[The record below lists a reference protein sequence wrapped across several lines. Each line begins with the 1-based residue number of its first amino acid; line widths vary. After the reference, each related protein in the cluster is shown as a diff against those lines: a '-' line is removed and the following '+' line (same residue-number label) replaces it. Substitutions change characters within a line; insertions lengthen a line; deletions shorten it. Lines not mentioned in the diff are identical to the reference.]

1 LTNEVS
7 VLEYFSPSGIHVFAH
22 RGLVSDKAAENTLA
36 AFQDALDAG
45 ATHLETDVQASKDG
59 VAVLFHDNTL
69 ERVAGINRDVKD
81 LTFEQLRQIELP
93 GGPIVS
99 LQDALE
105 KMPDARFNLDIK
117 RSIAIE
123 PTVRAIVAAK
133 GQNRVLVSSFSD
145 YRRRKA
151 MRLLRAKGLTVA
163 TGMGLAKILLAVLAA
178 KLRMRWLFNLVA
190 QGSQAI
196 QVPYEHPLINPLKP
210 RFIEYV
216 LDAGLQLNYWVVNEA
231 QTMHELVGL
240 GATGIVSD
248 RADVAAK
255 ALRH

>member
-22 RGLVSDKAAENTLA
+22 RGLVSGKAAENTLK

-45 ATHLETDVQASKDG
+45 ATHLETDVQATKDG

-99 LQDALE
+99 LQEALE

-133 GQNRVLVSSFSD
+133 GHNRVLVSSFSD

-216 LDAGLQLNYWVVNEA
+216 LDTGLQLNYWVVNEA

>member
-1 LTNEVS
+1 MS
-7 VLEYFSPSGIHVFAH
+7 VLEYFSPTGVHVFAH
-22 RGLVSDKAAENTLA
+22 RGLVSEKAAENTLT

-45 ATHLETDVQASKDG
+45 ATHLETDVQATKDG

-69 ERVAGINRDVKD
+69 GRVAGIDSDVKD
-81 LTFEQLRQIELP
+81 LTFEQIRAVSLP

-99 LQDALE
+99 LQEALE
-105 KMPDARFNLDIK
+105 KLPDARFNLDIK
-117 RSIAIE
+117 RANAIQ
-123 PTVRAIVAAK
+123 PTVRAIIAAS
-133 GQNRVLVSSFSD
+133 GQDRVLVSSFSEA
-145 YRRRKA
+145 RRRKA
-151 MRLLRAKGLTVA
+151 MRLLRAKGSSVA
-163 TGMGLAKILLAVLAA
+163 TGMGLAKILLAVLTA
-178 KLRMRWLFNLVA
+178 KLRMRRAFNLVV
-190 QGSQAI
+190 QGVQAV
-196 QVPYEHPLINPLKP
+196 QVPFEHPLINPLQT

-216 LDAGLQLNYWVVNEA
+216 LDAGLQLNYWVVNDA

>member
-1 LTNEVS
+1 MS

-22 RGLVSDKAAENTLA
+22 RGLVSDNAAENTLA

-45 ATHLETDVQASKDG
+45 ATHLETDVQATQDG
-59 VAVLFHDNTL
+59 VAILFHDNTL
-69 ERVAGINRDVKD
+69 KRVAGIDSDVKN
-81 LTFEQLRQIELP
+81 LTFEQVRAIALP
-93 GGPIVS
+93 GGPIMS
-99 LQDALE
+99 LQEALE
-105 KMPDARFNLDIK
+105 KLPDARFNLDIK

-133 GQNRVLVSSFSD
+133 GQDRVLVSSFSD
-145 YRRRKA
+145 SRRRKA
-151 MRLLRAKGLTVA
+151 MRLLRAQGLRVA

-178 KLRMRWLFNLVA
+178 KLRLRRAFNLVA

-196 QVPYEHPLINPLKP
+196 QVPYEHPLINPLQP
-210 RFIEYV
+210 RFIEYA
-216 LDAGLQLNYWVVNEA
+216 LAAGLQLNYWVVNDE

>member
-1 LTNEVS
+1 MS

-22 RGLVSDKAAENTLA
+22 RGLVSDNAAENTLA

-45 ATHLETDVQASKDG
+45 ATHLETDVQATKDG
-59 VAVLFHDNTL
+59 VAILFHDTTL
-69 ERVAGINRDVKD
+69 KRVAGIDSDVKN
-81 LTFEQLRQIELP
+81 LTFEQVRAIALP
-93 GGPIVS
+93 GGPIMS
-99 LQDALE
+99 LQEALE
-105 KMPDARFNLDIK
+105 KLPDARFNLDIK

-133 GQNRVLVSSFSD
+133 GQDRVLVSSFSD
-145 YRRRKA
+145 SRRRKA
-151 MRLLRAKGLTVA
+151 MRLLRAQGLIVA

-178 KLRMRWLFNLVA
+178 KLQLRRAFNLVA

-196 QVPYEHPLINPLKP
+196 QVPYEHPIINPLQP
-210 RFIEYV
+210 RFIEYA
-216 LDAGLQLNYWVVNEA
+216 LAAGLGLNYWVVNDE

>member
-1 LTNEVS
+1 VS

-22 RGLVSDKAAENTLA
+22 RGLVSDNAAENTLA
-36 AFQDALDAG
+36 AFKDALDAG
-45 ATHLETDVQASKDG
+45 ATHLETDVQATKDG
-59 VAVLFHDNTL
+59 VAILFHDNTL
-69 ERVAGINRDVKD
+69 KRVAGIDSDVKN
-81 LTFEQLRQIELP
+81 LTFEQVRAIALP
-93 GGPIVS
+93 GGPILS
-99 LQDALE
+99 LQEALE
-105 KMPDARFNLDIK
+105 KLPDARFNLDIK

-133 GQNRVLVSSFSD
+133 GQDRVLVSSFSD
-145 YRRRKA
+145 SRRRKA
-151 MRLLRAKGLTVA
+151 MRLLRAQGLSVA

-178 KLRMRWLFNLVA
+178 KLRLRRAFNLVA

-196 QVPYEHPLINPLKP
+196 QVPYEHPLINPLQP
-210 RFIEYV
+210 RFIEYA
-216 LDAGLQLNYWVVNEA
+216 LAAGLQLNYWVVNDE

>member
-1 LTNEVS
+1 M
-7 VLEYFSPSGIHVFAH
+7 EYFSPSGIHVFAH
-22 RGLVSDKAAENTLA
+22 RGLVSDNAAENTLA

-45 ATHLETDVQASKDG
+45 ATHLETDVQATQDG
-59 VAVLFHDNTL
+59 VAILFHDNTL
-69 ERVAGINRDVKD
+69 KRVAGIDSDVKN
-81 LTFEQLRQIELP
+81 LTFEQVRAIALP
-93 GGPIVS
+93 GGPIMS
-99 LQDALE
+99 LQEALE
-105 KMPDARFNLDIK
+105 KLPDARFNLDIK

-133 GQNRVLVSSFSD
+133 GQDRVLVSSFSD
-145 YRRRKA
+145 SRRRKA
-151 MRLLRAKGLTVA
+151 MRLLRTQGLRVA

-178 KLRMRWLFNLVA
+178 KLQLRRAFNLVA

-196 QVPYEHPLINPLKP
+196 QVPYEHPLINPLQP
-210 RFIEYV
+210 RFIEYA
-216 LDAGLQLNYWVVNEA
+216 LAAGLGLNYWVVNDE

>member
-1 LTNEVS
+1 MS

-45 ATHLETDVQASKDG
+45 ATHLETDVQATKDG
-59 VAVLFHDNTL
+59 VAILFHDNTL
-69 ERVAGINRDVKD
+69 KRVAGIDSDVKN
-81 LTFEQLRQIELP
+81 LTFEQVRAIALP
-93 GGPIVS
+93 GGPILS
-99 LQDALE
+99 LQEALE
-105 KMPDARFNLDIK
+105 KLPDARFNLDIK

-133 GQNRVLVSSFSD
+133 GQDRVLVSSFSD
-145 YRRRKA
+145 SRRRKA
-151 MRLLRAKGLTVA
+151 MRLLRAQGLRVA
-163 TGMGLAKILLAVLAA
+163 TGMGFAKILLAVLAA
-178 KLRMRWLFNLVA
+178 KLRLRRAFNLVA

-196 QVPYEHPLINPLKP
+196 QVPYEHPLINPLRP
-210 RFIEYV
+210 RFIEYA
-216 LDAGLQLNYWVVNEA
+216 LAAGLQLNYWVVNDE

>member
-1 LTNEVS
+1 M
-7 VLEYFSPSGIHVFAH
+7 EYFSPSGIHVFAH
-22 RGLVSDKAAENTLA
+22 RGLVSDNAAENTLA

-45 ATHLETDVQASKDG
+45 ATHLETDVQATKDG
-59 VAVLFHDNTL
+59 VAILFHDNTL
-69 ERVAGINRDVKD
+69 KRVAGIDSDVKN
-81 LTFEQLRQIELP
+81 LTFEQVRAIALP
-93 GGPIVS
+93 GGPIMS
-99 LQDALE
+99 LQEALE
-105 KMPDARFNLDIK
+105 KLPDARFNLDIK

-133 GQNRVLVSSFSD
+133 GQDRVLVSSFSD
-145 YRRRKA
+145 SRRRKA
-151 MRLLRAKGLTVA
+151 MRLLRAQGLSVA

-178 KLRMRWLFNLVA
+178 KLRLRRAFNLAA

-196 QVPYEHPLINPLKP
+196 QVPYEHPLINPLQP
-210 RFIEYV
+210 RFIEYA
-216 LDAGLQLNYWVVNEA
+216 LAAGLGLNYWVVNDE